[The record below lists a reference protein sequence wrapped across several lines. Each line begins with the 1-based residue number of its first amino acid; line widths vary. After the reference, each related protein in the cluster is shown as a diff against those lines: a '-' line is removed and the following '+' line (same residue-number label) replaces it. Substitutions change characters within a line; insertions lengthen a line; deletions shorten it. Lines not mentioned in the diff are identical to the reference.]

1 MANRTN
7 SIDVLQILDGCTL
20 SDTVVDEY
28 ITTANAVVTD
38 VLGNDTDLGTTLKK
52 AIEQWLAAHMIAST
66 LWRTAAKEKIG
77 EVWIEYTGKWSE
89 GLKGTPYGQMVL
101 DLDTTGKMSSLGKR
115 AVKILAITSF
125 E

>member
-1 MANRTN
+1 MANRAD
-7 SIDVLQILDGCTL
+7 SVDVLQILEGCTV
-20 SDTVVDEY
+20 SATVVDAY

-38 VLGNDTDLGTTLKK
+38 VLGDDTYLSSDLKT

-66 LWRTAAKEKIG
+66 LWRTTAKEKIG
-77 EVWIEYTGKWSE
+77 EVSVEYTGNWSE
-89 GLKGTPYGQMVL
+89 GLNSTPYGQMVL
-101 DLDTTGKMSSLGKR
+101 QLDTTGKMAALGKR

>member
-20 SDTVVDEY
+20 SDTVVDAY
-28 ITTANAVVTD
+28 ISTANAVVTD
-38 VLGNDTDLGTTLKK
+38 VLGDDTDLGTTLKK

-66 LWRTAAKEKIG
+66 LWRTTAKEKVG
-77 EVWIEYTGKWSE
+77 EVWVEYTGKWSE
-89 GLKGTPYGQMVL
+89 GLKGTSYGQMVL
-101 DLDTTGKMSSLGKR
+101 ELDTTGKMAALGKR
-115 AVKILAITSF
+115 AVKIYAITSF